1 MDAQAKKLNT
11 ANAVKNFAISLKK
24 ALTEG
29 MSEADLNAKITEICT
44 KVNSYKLKGKKE
56 DLKRENFKYLE
67 MCLKD
72 QKIDS
77 QIMNKPAFK
86 DFKKATEKPK

>member
-1 MDAQAKKLNT
+1 MEAQAKKLHT
-11 ANAVKNFAISLKK
+11 AKAVLNFATQLKK

-56 DLKRENFKYLE
+56 DTKHENFKYLE
-67 MCLKD
+67 LCLKD
-72 QKIDS
+72 
-77 QIMNKPAFK
+77 
-86 DFKKATEKPK
+86 